1 MKASSSTMPQPATR
15 LTLALCAAAVLLSAF
30 APAAQAAVA
39 PPPAY
44 LVEDLGVLPGDS
56 TSGAWGINAGGDVVG
71 WSTGPAGSR
80 AFLFVG
86 DDGMVELPALIEGTS
101 SFARDVNDSRQVVG
115 TAGVIKAGQ
124 GRAVLWSDGKVED
137 LGTLAG
143 GTYSDGWAINNN
155 GDIVGSSL
163 VGDFRVGEHAFLF
176 TPGTGMTDLTP
187 DHTQAAALDINE
199 AGLITGYFDAADG
212 SLHAFL
218 TAEKGLIDLGEL
230 PGFGATLGAALD
242 PNGLVVGTATSPGGK
257 LAHMFRAEAAGKMED
272 LNGKFPI
279 AFALGV
285 NAAGAVVGYSDGAGS
300 TRAILYTPATGIRD
314 LNALISPRL
323 GWVLE
328 AATDINDA
336 GVIVGYAYNVR
347 HKRSH
352 AVRLRPNFVPFP
364 G

>member
-1 MKASSSTMPQPATR
+1 MRATTSVIPQPALR
-15 LTLALCAAAVLLSAF
+15 LTLALCAAAVLLSGV
-30 APAAQAAVA
+30 APAAIAGVT

-56 TSGAWGINAGGDVVG
+56 TSGAWGINAAGDVVG

-80 AFLFVG
+80 AFLFTN
-86 DDGMVELPALIEGTS
+86 DDGMVELPALIAGTS
-101 SFARDVNDSRQVVG
+101 SFARDINDAREVVG
-115 TAGVIKAGQ
+115 TAGVVKAGQ
-124 GRAVLWSDGKVED
+124 GRAVLWSEGKVAD
-137 LGTLAG
+137 LGTLG
-143 GTYSDGWAINNN
+143 GLYSDGWAINNN
-155 GDIVGSSL
+155 GDIVGSSQAGDFL
-163 VGDFRVGEHAFLF
+163 VGVHAFLF
-176 TPGTGMTDLTP
+176 TRGGGMTDLTP
-187 DHTQAAALDINE
+187 SLAEAAALDINE
-199 AGLITGYFDAADG
+199 AGMITGYCDAPDG

-218 TAEKGLIDLGEL
+218 ASDKVLLDLGAL
-230 PGFGATLGAALD
+230 PGFGATLGAAVD
-242 PNGLVVGTATSPGGK
+242 PNGLVVGTATSAGGK
-257 LAHMFRAEAAGKMED
+257 QAHIFRAAAPEKMED
-272 LNGKFPI
+272 LSGKFQI

-285 NAAGAVVGYSDGAGS
+285 NAAGAVVGYSNGVGS
-300 TRAILYTPATGIRD
+300 TRAILYTEAAGLRD

-347 HKRSH
+347 SRRSH